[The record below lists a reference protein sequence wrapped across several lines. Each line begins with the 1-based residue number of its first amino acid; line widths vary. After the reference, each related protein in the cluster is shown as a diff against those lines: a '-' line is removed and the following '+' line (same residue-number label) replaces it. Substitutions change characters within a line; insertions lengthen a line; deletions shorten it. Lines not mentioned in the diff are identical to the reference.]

1 MRPGGVLSAALPT
14 WQKKG
19 EAAGR
24 TIGKPRGA
32 GGRGVFMRLF
42 LRLLGTWLLG
52 VALILLIIDGTRSL
66 GAKQLVFTSLAENWT
81 WLNAESLA
89 VVREFLASRFFGL
102 LLEPVS
108 EAILAFPGWAV
119 LAVPGALLAW
129 AGRSRRTRLF
139 IKHDQ
144 I

>member
-1 MRPGGVLSAALPT
+1 
-14 WQKKG
+14 
-19 EAAGR
+19 
-24 TIGKPRGA
+24 
-32 GGRGVFMRLF
+32 MRLF

-66 GAKQLVFTSLAENWT
+66 GAGQLVFTSLAENWT
-81 WLNAESLA
+81 WVHADSLA
-89 VVREFLASRFFGL
+89 AAREFLATRFFGL
-102 LLEPVS
+102 VLEPVS
-108 EAILAFPGWAV
+108 DAILAFPGWAV

-139 IKHDQ
+139 VRHDQ